1 MCQEHTR
8 EELANILDT
17 LADLFTWKR
26 RARLAEAAA
35 MLRAPSREWRHP
47 AAPDVPADKPFVG
60 EGIVLASN
68 VTRSGTRP
76 A

>member
-35 MLRAPSREWRHP
+35 TLRAPSAEWRHP
-47 AAPDVPADKPFVG
+47 AVPDVPDRNGFVPPDYVPASG
-60 EGIVLASN
+60 EGRA
-68 VTRSGTRP
+68 G
-76 A
+76 